1 MAALA
6 LAVDEGRD
14 DAAELAARR
23 LAVLLHV
30 LLALLAD
37 GRGAALAEIG
47 KLLRPLNK
55 VLLLAN
61 IVKHLPHDR

>member
-47 KLLRPLNK
+47 K
-55 VLLLAN
+55 
-61 IVKHLPHDR
+61 